1 MSEPDARK
9 IFWQIICAVDYCHRK
24 GIVHRDLKAENLL
37 LSLEMNIKIADFGF
51 GNFFKPGEEL
61 STWCGSP
68 PYAAPEV
75 FEGHKYYGP
84 EVDVWSLGVVLY
96 VLVCGAFP
104 FDGENLHA
112 LRDRVI
118 SGRFRIPYF
127 MSSECE
133 SLLRKMLVVDPK
145 RRISISQIM
154 QHHWL
159 VSNSRFQMKG
169 EIDMYVSLCNR
180 EDLSL
185 RFHDVAI
192 SDRKRPQL
200 NEIYHEHILTTMENA
215 GIDRQKT
222 IEALEKDDYN
232 NFHAI
237 YNLLLDRLK
246 QQQQQQYSRKM
257 FSDFGRAF
265 SDACPRRPSTIADQ
279 AVICPGH
286 RAPVLADT
294 KQGPFSQTT
303 DCVQFHEVPNP
314 VCQRQQMIYTDPCS
328 GRPLLPSWVGRVA
341 PVSRIFPQASVGRA
355 IATTSIDEG
364 VETDYDEENDGSKE
378 TAGQIPVLSAV
389 AGAEGAG
396 CLAKA
401 DAYGCFGRIGLPN
414 QPLIIPNASFDSNI
428 ELDVISNVSSSPSGS
443 ITSSAVPTDV
453 ADVPECPGDVP
464 EEESTDDQR
473 NSGLCV
479 DFREGRRA
487 SDGLMVRG
495 VLEFQQHLKKSMKT
509 HGMAE
514 LRKEL
519 EKLQLETSGD
529 GDAKYRAARPGRF
542 ADVRSI
548 QQRSMEE
555 SVSTVRGPSLM
566 IKRTNLTSVDHY
578 GPLVLQKRLTM
589 KLGLQAG
596 ICYEPVHS
604 AAFAPDPDAVR
615 GPAGVSPHVSNLRTI
630 KSQPLQMM
638 PYCTS
643 PNRQLWLLQ
652 ASLKQP
658 HQQVQAKE
666 VEDASVARFGLLHS
680 RFPQRNDDPSSVS
693 VKPAALPLSLRSLSP
708 SFLHGDLPPF
718 HAQLSAEPFP
728 VASSHQPKT
737 VHLVPT
743 CRSQGNLTEYGLG
756 VDSSQTRD
764 SASLGALL
772 KHPAYCGGG
781 AAVATVAAA
790 EVQEPD
796 AKKRHMVRRTLFR
809 LVQQETLVSPCDED
823 ELNLG
828 DSVGSSANDSTIAST
843 LMDLS

>member
-1 MSEPDARK
+1 
-9 IFWQIICAVDYCHRK
+9 
-24 GIVHRDLKAENLL
+24 
-37 LSLEMNIKIADFGF
+37 
-51 GNFFKPGEEL
+51 
-61 STWCGSP
+61 
-68 PYAAPEV
+68 
-75 FEGHKYYGP
+75 
-84 EVDVWSLGVVLY
+84 
-96 VLVCGAFP
+96 
-104 FDGENLHA
+104 
-112 LRDRVI
+112 
-118 SGRFRIPYF
+118 
-127 MSSECE
+127 
-133 SLLRKMLVVDPK
+133 
-145 RRISISQIM
+145 
-154 QHHWL
+154 
-159 VSNSRFQMKG
+159 
-169 EIDMYVSLCNR
+169 
-180 EDLSL
+180 
-185 RFHDVAI
+185 
-192 SDRKRPQL
+192 
-200 NEIYHEHILTTMENA
+200 ME
-215 GIDRQKT
+215 K
-222 IEALEKDDYN
+222 EDYN
-232 NFHAI
+232 NFHVI

-246 QQQQQQYSRKM
+246 QPQQQQYSRKL

-303 DCVQFHEVPNP
+303 DCVPFHEVPNP

-378 TAGQIPVLSAV
+378 TAGQIPVPSAI
-389 AGAEGAG
+389 AGAEGAS

-401 DAYGCFGRIGLPN
+401 DVYGCFGRIGLPN
-414 QPLIIPNASFDSNI
+414 QPLVIPNASFDSNI

-453 ADVPECPGDVP
+453 VDVPECSGNVP

-473 NSGLCV
+473 NSSLCV

-509 HGMAE
+509 HGVAE

-529 GDAKYRAARPGRF
+529 GDAKYRGATRPGRF

-566 IKRTNLTSVDHY
+566 IKRTNPTSVDHY

-615 GPAGVSPHVSNLRTI
+615 GPTGVPPHVSNLRTI

-638 PYCTS
+638 PYRTS

-666 VEDASVARFGLLHS
+666 VEDGSTAARFEQLYS
-680 RFPQRNDDPSSVS
+680 RFPQRNEDPSVS

-708 SFLHGDLPPF
+708 SFLHGELPPF

-728 VASSHQPKT
+728 VASSQHQPKT

-764 SASLGALL
+764 SSASLGALL
-772 KHPAYCGGG
+772 KHPAYCGGA
-781 AAVATVAAA
+781 AAVAATTAAAA
-790 EVQEPD
+790 EMQEPD

-823 ELNLG
+823 ELNLA
-828 DSVGSSANDSTIAST
+828 DSVDSSADDSTVAST
-843 LMDLS
+843 SMDLS